1 MGIIGGSMKK
11 KIILKGPVLTRSG
24 YGEQARFALRS
35 LMSRQDL
42 YDIYIQPLQWGR
54 TSWISEQTEERL
66 FIDSC
71 IKKTVD
77 YIQQGGSFDMSL
89 QVTIPNEFEKMATVD
104 IGYTA
109 GIETTVV
116 SAEWLQKINEI
127 VNSVIVVSSFS
138 THAFK
143 NTTYSGELNGQPA
156 TLKLDKPI
164 DFVNYAVKD
173 YDHVEPLNLNLKNDV
188 NFLCVAQW
196 GPRKNMDATLNWFVE
211 EFHNEDVGL
220 VIKTNITKNSI
231 MDRTAIFERL
241 KSQLSA
247 KYPDMKCKIYL
258 LHGDMSEEEMHAL
271 YKDPKI
277 NACISFAHGEGF
289 GLPLFEAAYSGLPI
303 VCTGW
308 SGQLDFLVD
317 ENKKERFYNVSYD
330 IRKVP
335 EHVLW
340 ENVVVADAMWSF
352 PREQSAKQQMRQC
365 YNDIVSKN
373 KMDATAYVSE
383 LKERFSKEKMYE
395 KFVSLVEEQAPEN
408 LAANNMDEIEKLFAE
423 AL

>member
-1 MGIIGGSMKK
+1 MES
-11 KIILKGPVLTRSG
+11 LLSTL
-24 YGEQARFALRS
+24 GERKCQ
-35 LMSRQDL
+35 
-42 YDIYIQPLQWGR
+42 IQ
-54 TSWISEQTEERL
+54 
-66 FIDSC
+66 
-71 IKKTVD
+71 
-77 YIQQGGSFDMSL
+77 
-89 QVTIPNEFEKMATVD
+89 
-104 IGYTA
+104 
-109 GIETTVV
+109 
-116 SAEWLQKINEI
+116 
-127 VNSVIVVSSFS
+127 
-138 THAFK
+138 
-143 NTTYSGELNGQPA
+143 
-156 TLKLDKPI
+156 
-164 DFVNYAVKD
+164 
-173 YDHVEPLNLNLKNDV
+173 
-188 NFLCVAQW
+188 
-196 GPRKNMDATLNWFVE
+196 
-211 EFHNEDVGL
+211 
-220 VIKTNITKNSI
+220 
-231 MDRTAIFERL
+231 
-241 KSQLSA
+241 
-247 KYPDMKCKIYL
+247 L

-303 VCTGW
+303 VCTGR

>member
-1 MGIIGGSMKK
+1 MQKS
-11 KIILKGPVLTRSG
+11 ILLKAPLLTRSG
-24 YGEQARFALRS
+24 YGEQA
-35 LMSRQDL
+35 
-42 YDIYIQPLQWGR
+42 
-54 TSWISEQTEERL
+54 
-66 FIDSC
+66 
-71 IKKTVD
+71 
-77 YIQQGGSFDMSL
+77 
-89 QVTIPNEFEKMATVD
+89 
-104 IGYTA
+104 
-109 GIETTVV
+109 
-116 SAEWLQKINEI
+116 AEWLQKINEI